1 MYNVINSPLIEDL
14 FAVSTKPCLS
24 LYLPTHRTQP
34 ERRDDYTRFHQ
45 LVRQLTIS
53 LENAYSKP
61 EIDMLM
67 APFHD
72 IDRDEHFW
80 NQRKSGIVMF
90 RAPGVFI
97 TQHLD
102 RTVPELAIVA
112 DAFHVKPLFR
122 LLQTTEEYHVLC
134 VTKETAQL
142 FVGNR
147 DALQPVPIHGRE
159 LVSIDQLLGSELTKR
174 GFAIANSGGMRRFVG
189 YTTTSDEVELDT
201 QRFFRAVDKLLI
213 EEVPDILEMPLIVA
227 GLAEQSPVYHSV
239 SRNPQL
245 VKESIHVNPLRLTLK
260 ELTGKA
266 WQVIEPHIREQ
277 SGALIEAY
285 DEAASRNGGIEGVF
299 GIAHAAVEGRVKTLF
314 VEDNRQLPGKIDED
328 TGIVVFDDLAQPDVN
343 DVLDDIARLVVKK
356 GGTVIVLPTQ
366 YMPTNTGA
374 AAILRY

>member
-1 MYNVINSPLIEDL
+1 MYNLINSPLIEDL

-45 LVRQLTIS
+45 LVRELNNS
-53 LENAYSKP
+53 LKNGFSQA

-72 IDRDEHFW
+72 IDRDEKFW
-80 NQRKSGIVMF
+80 NQRRAGIAMF

-102 RTVPELAIVA
+102 RSVPELAIVA
-112 DAFHVKPLFR
+112 DTFHVKPLFR
-122 LLQTTEEYHVLC
+122 LLQTAEDYFVLC

-147 DALQPVPIHGRE
+147 DGLEPVPIRGGE
-159 LVSIDQLLGSELTKR
+159 VLSIDQLLGTELSKR
-174 GFAIANSGGMRRFVG
+174 GFAISNSGGMRRFVG

-201 QRFFRAVDKLLI
+201 QRFYRAVDRILLD
-213 EEVPDILEMPLIVA
+213 EVSAIDEIPLVVA
-227 GLAEQSPVYHSV
+227 GLTEQCVVFQSV
-239 SRNPQL
+239 SHNPRL
-245 VKESIHVNPLRLTLK
+245 VSASINVNPLRLTLRD
-260 ELTGKA
+260 LTQRA
-266 WQVIEPHIREQ
+266 WEVMEPFVRQ
-277 SGALIEAY
+277 KSNALLEAY
-285 DEAASRNGGIEGVF
+285 VDAAAHNGGIEGVF
-299 GIAHAAVEGRVKTLF
+299 NIAHAATEGRIQTLF
-314 VEDNRQLPGKIDED
+314 VEDNRQVPGKIDED
-328 TGIVVFDDLAQPDVN
+328 TGNVIFDDLAQPDIN
-343 DVLDDIARLVVKK
+343 DVLDDIARIVLKK

-366 YMPTNTGA
+366 YMPTSTGA

>member
-53 LENAYSKP
+53 LENAFSKA

-72 IDRDEHFW
+72 IDRNERFW

-134 VTKETAQL
+134 LTKETAQL

-147 DALQPVPIHGRE
+147 DELRPVPVRGRE
-159 LVSIDQLLGSELTKR
+159 IISIDELLGSELTKR

-189 YTTTSDEVELDT
+189 YTTTSDEVALDT

-213 EEVPDILEMPLIVA
+213 EEVSDIIEMPLVVA
-227 GLAEQSPVYHSV
+227 GLAEQSPVYHNV

-245 VKESIHVNPLRLTLK
+245 VPESIHVNPLRLTLK
-260 ELTGKA
+260 ELTSKA
-266 WQVIEPHIREQ
+266 WHVIEPHIREQ
-277 SGALIEAY
+277 SSALIEAY
-285 DEAASRNGGIEGVF
+285 DEAAARNGGIEGVF

-343 DVLDDIARLVVKK
+343 DVLDDIARVVVKK